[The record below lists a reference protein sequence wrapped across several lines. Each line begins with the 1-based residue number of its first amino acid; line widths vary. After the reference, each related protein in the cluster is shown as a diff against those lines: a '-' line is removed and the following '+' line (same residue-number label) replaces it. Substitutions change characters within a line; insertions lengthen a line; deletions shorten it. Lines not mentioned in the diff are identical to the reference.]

1 MLGAPGNI
9 SASSIEALSAEHHA
23 ICALTHPKKG
33 LEGYGSEVT
42 FYFGDRDNPA
52 DLAHRSSGI
61 CGRDSGGHSD
71 RPDADA
77 ALIRQEAFAMDKGRY
92 SIIFSSL
99 TGNTKILAE
108 TIRAVLPAENCD
120 YYGVPETQE
129 LHSEILYIGFWT
141 DKGNADNATLELL
154 SKLRGK
160 KVFLFGTAGFGGSV
174 AYFQKILDH
183 VKQSV
188 DPSNTVVGE
197 YMCQGKMPQSVR
209 DRYMKMKAQ
218 PEHPANI
225 DALIE
230 NFDRALSHPDEDDLE
245 RLRKIILG

>member
-1 MLGAPGNI
+1 M
-9 SASSIEALSAEHHA
+9 
-23 ICALTHPKKG
+23 
-33 LEGYGSEVT
+33 
-42 FYFGDRDNPA
+42 
-52 DLAHRSSGI
+52 
-61 CGRDSGGHSD
+61 
-71 RPDADA
+71 
-77 ALIRQEAFAMDKGRY
+77 
-92 SIIFSSL
+92 
-99 TGNTKILAE
+99 
-108 TIRAVLPAENCD
+108 
-120 YYGVPETQE
+120 PEQIQE
-129 LHSEILYIGFWT
+129 LTLLLMYLTSWQERRTIGLRRKPHKT
-141 DKGNADNATLELL
+141 DDNATLELL
-154 SKLRGK
+154 SKLRNK
-160 KVFLFGTAGFGGSV
+160 KIFLFGTAGFGGSA

-225 DALIE
+225 DALID

>member
-1 MLGAPGNI
+1 MGN
-9 SASSIEALSAEHHA
+9 AEH
-23 ICALTHPKKG
+23 CTFGCGCLRG
-33 LEGYGSEVT
+33 L
-42 FYFGDRDNPA
+42 RRA
-52 DLAHRSSGI
+52 DLQSSEEETRQKGIGSHRGCCI
-61 CGRDSGGHSD
+61 CGRDSGGHSN
-71 RPDADA
+71 RPDTDA

-99 TGNTKILAE
+99 TGNTKKLAE

-160 KVFLFGTAGFGGSV
+160 KVFLFGTAGFGGSA

-188 DPSNTVVGE
+188 DPSNTVIGE

-245 RLRKIILG
+245 RLRKIVLDRQ

>member
-1 MLGAPGNI
+1 MNWINELSWLWETLGI
-9 SASSIEALSAEHHA
+9 ALIAA
-23 ICALTHPKKG
+23 AVCVAC
-33 LEGYGSEVT
+33 
-42 FYFGDRDNPA
+42 A
-52 DLAHRSSGI
+52 DLQSSEEENQQKGVGCHRCCSV

-71 RPDADA
+71 CPDTDAD
-77 ALIRQEAFAMDKGRY
+77 LIRQEAFTMDKEKY

-99 TGNTKILAE
+99 TGNTKKLAD
-108 TIRAVLPAENCD
+108 TIRAVLPAEDCD
-120 YYGVPETQE
+120 YFGAPKAEE

-141 DKGNADNATLELL
+141 DKGNADSATLELL
-154 SKLRGK
+154 SKLRDK
-160 KVFLFGTAGFGGSV
+160 KVFLFGTAGFGGSE
-174 AYFQKILDH
+174 AYFQKILEH

-188 DPSNTVVGE
+188 GPSNSVFGE

-209 DRYMKMKAQ
+209 DRYMKMKTQ

-245 RLRKIILG
+245 RLRKIVLDRQ